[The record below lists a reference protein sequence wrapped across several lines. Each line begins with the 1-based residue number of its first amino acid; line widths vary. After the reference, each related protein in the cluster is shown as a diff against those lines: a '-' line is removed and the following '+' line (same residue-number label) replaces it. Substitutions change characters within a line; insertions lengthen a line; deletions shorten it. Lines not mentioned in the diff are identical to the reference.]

1 MNSLQQKAILQ
12 IWAAARPAE
21 EIARSSSNLSSSDRN
36 FVLEALRFHRSPQP
50 LSGKR
55 FENLIKGLNGAPQ
68 QLTLIDK
75 VKKTLRT
82 ILGINTDIKVA
93 SKFKSGGRDSL
104 DRVITNIEN
113 RIYEVLD
120 KEETPETLEAN
131 ISLSLLKTLS
141 TIADD
146 IMRINT
152 AKNIGEHKK
161 HASNLLN
168 DTTQNLTEIVY
179 AIQLAANE
187 DEVAKLESQKQA
199 LIKTYAAYNLFQEA
213 LPAIPPAA

>member
-55 FENLIKGLNGAPQ
+55 FENLIKSLNGAPQ
-68 QLTLIDK
+68 QLTLVDK
-75 VKKTLRT
+75 VKKTLRR

-93 SKFKSGGRDSL
+93 SKFKNGGRDSL
-104 DRVITNIEN
+104 DKVITNIEN

-152 AKNIGEHKK
+152 KENISAHKK
-161 HASNLLN
+161 HANNLMR

-179 AIQLAANE
+179 AIQNTPNE
-187 DEVAKLESQKQA
+187 NNVAKLNAQKQA